1 VAPSDM
7 NDGRVAAIDSTLRS
21 VDLRSKVRQTM

>member
-1 VAPSDM
+1 M